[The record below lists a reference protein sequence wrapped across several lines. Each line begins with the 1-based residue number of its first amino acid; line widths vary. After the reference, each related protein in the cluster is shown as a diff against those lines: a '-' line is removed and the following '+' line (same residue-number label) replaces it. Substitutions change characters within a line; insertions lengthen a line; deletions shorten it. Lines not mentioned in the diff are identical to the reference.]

1 MSTRSRTSDR
11 SVQSEHPPS
20 TPARSF
26 AIVPLNRVM
35 DETADQSRLMGM
47 YERVCEHL
55 EDLLQQIPEEL
66 HTLDKV
72 SHEKMVSVTNRMDG
86 HNWRINV
93 EVRRAPRRLR
103 RHTAAGRGR
112 WP

>member
-1 MSTRSRTSDR
+1 M
-11 SVQSEHPPS
+11 QSEHPPS